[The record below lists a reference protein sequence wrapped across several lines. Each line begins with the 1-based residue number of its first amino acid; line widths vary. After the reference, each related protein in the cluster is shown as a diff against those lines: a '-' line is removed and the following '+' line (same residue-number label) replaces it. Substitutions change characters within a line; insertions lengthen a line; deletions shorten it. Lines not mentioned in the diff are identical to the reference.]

1 MKSFFKVNAFVLSVY
16 LVLFVTGIFFVVSYS
31 KADLHLIINQWH
43 TGFFDIFFKYVT
55 FLGNGWMVLA
65 LFLVFLL
72 IKTRYAVIFLTGNFL
87 ITLLVQGTKHLI
99 FPHALRPVAYFK
111 GVHVL
116 HLIPGVAM
124 YSYNSFP
131 SGHAATAFGIF
142 VMLIFITKNRILKF
156 LWLVI
161 ALLTAY
167 SRIYLSQHFMVDIL
181 AGSLTGAI
189 VMFLTVY
196 YFNRYFRGFYNY
208 PILYRLSHKNKV

>member
-16 LVLFVTGIFFVVSYS
+16 LVLFVTGVFLVISYS

-43 TGFFDIFFKYVT
+43 TVFFDIFFKYVT
-55 FLGNGWMVLA
+55 FLGNGWMVLI

-72 IKTRYAVIFLTGNFL
+72 IKIRYAVIFLTGNFL
-87 ITLLVQGTKHLI
+87 ITLLVQVTKHFI

-116 HLIPGVAM
+116 HLIPDVAM

-142 VMLIFITKNRILKF
+142 VMLISITKNRTLKF

-196 YFNRYFRGFYNY
+196 YFNRYFLNFCNY
-208 PILYRLSHKNKV
+208 PILHRQSHKNKV

>member
-16 LVLFVTGIFFVVSYS
+16 LVLFVTGVFLVISYS

-43 TGFFDIFFKYVT
+43 TVFFDIFFKYVT
-55 FLGNGWMVLA
+55 FLGNGWMVLI

-72 IKTRYAVIFLTGNFL
+72 IKIRYAVIFLTGNFL
-87 ITLLVQGTKHLI
+87 ITLLVQVTKHFI

-116 HLIPGVAM
+116 HLIPDVAM

-142 VMLIFITKNRILKF
+142 VMLISITKNRTLKF

-196 YFNRYFRGFYNY
+196 YFNRYFRNFCNY
-208 PILYRLSHKNKV
+208 PILHRQSHKNKV

>member
-1 MKSFFKVNAFVLSVY
+1 MKSFFKANAFVLSAY
-16 LVLFVTGIFFVVSYS
+16 FVLFVTGVFFVVSYS

-55 FLGNGWMVLA
+55 FLGNGWMVLV

-72 IKTRYAVIFLTGNFL
+72 IKTRYAVIFLAGNFL

-99 FPHALRPVAYFK
+99 FPYALRPVAYFK

-124 YSYNSFP
+124 YSNNSFP

-142 VMLIFITKNRILKF
+142 VMLIYITKNRTLKF
-156 LWLVI
+156 LWLII

-167 SRIYLSQHFMVDIL
+167 SRIYLSQHFMEDIL
-181 AGSLTGAI
+181 AGSLIGAI

-196 YFNRYFRGFYNY
+196 YFNRYFRDLYNY
-208 PILYRLSHKNKV
+208 SILYRLFPKSKV

>member
-16 LVLFVTGIFFVVSYS
+16 FVLFVTGVFLVVFYS

-43 TGFFDIFFKYVT
+43 TGFFDFFFKYVT

-72 IKTRYAVIFLTGNFL
+72 IKTRYAVIFLAGNFL
-87 ITLLVQGTKHLI
+87 ITLLVQGIKHLI

-111 GVHVL
+111 DVHVL
-116 HLIPGVAM
+116 HLIPGVTM
-124 YSYNSFP
+124 YSHNSFP

-142 VMLIFITKNRILKF
+142 VLLISITKNRTLKF

-161 ALLTAY
+161 ALLTAF
-167 SRIYLSQHFMVDIL
+167 SRVYLSQHFMEDIL
-181 AGSLTGAI
+181 AGSLTGTI
-189 VMFLTVY
+189 VMAFTIY
-196 YFNRYFRGFYNY
+196 YFNRYFPDCCNY
-208 PILYRLSHKNKV
+208 SVISRLPHKKKV